1 MLDRL
6 NAYLESLRSR
16 RLVGRV
22 RAHLEG
28 PAAEIVARAREVSML
43 HPETLAALNLLA
55 SRTQGAVLEIG
66 PYIGG
71 STIAIAS
78 ATRGRVPF
86 ITIEHGGAHNHP
98 TLPTQDTVADL
109 KANLAR
115 VGLTDYVRIL
125 VGISREPAIKAQVAE
140 ALGGRKITLCMIDAD
155 GRVGLDIEAY
165 QDLMA
170 EDCVLVFDDYETR
183 DEGNVK
189 QSLVK
194 SWVLEAERAGLVT
207 RLGVLPW
214 STWFGVRGG
223 HWGRALFRD
232 Y

>member
-6 NAYLESLRSR
+6 KTYLDSLRSEPLAQR
-16 RLVGRV
+16 IRPY
-22 RAHLEG
+22 LEG
-28 PAAEIVARAREVSML
+28 PAAEIVRRAREVSML
-43 HPETLAALNLLA
+43 HPETLAALHLLA
-55 SRTQGAVLEIG
+55 ARTQGAVLEIG

-86 ITIEHGGAHNHP
+86 VTIEHGGAHDHP
-98 TLPTQDTVADL
+98 TLPTRDTVADL
-109 KANLAR
+109 KKNLDRA
-115 VGLTDYVRIL
+115 GLADAVQIL
-125 VGISREPAIKAQVAE
+125 VGISRAPGMKARVTD
-140 ALGGRKITLCMIDAD
+140 ALGGRLITLCMIDAD

-170 EDCVLVFDDYETR
+170 EDCVLVLDDYETL

-194 SWVLEAERAGLVT
+194 SWVLEAERAGRVT

-214 STWFGVRGG
+214 STWFGVRG
-223 HWGRALFRD
+223 RRSSRELLATL
-232 Y
+232 

>member
-6 NAYLESLRSR
+6 NTYLENLRSR
-16 RLVGRV
+16 RLVERV
-22 RAHLEG
+22 RSHLAG

-55 SRTQGAVLEIG
+55 ARTRGAVLEIG

-71 STIAIAS
+71 STITIAS

-86 ITIEHGGAHNHP
+86 VTLEHGGAHDHP
-98 TLPTQDTVADL
+98 SLPTQDTVADL
-109 KANLAR
+109 KANLERA
-115 VGLTDYVRIL
+115 GLSDAVQIL
-125 VGISREPAIKAQVAE
+125 VGISREPGMKERVAE
-140 ALGGRKITLCMIDAD
+140 ALGGRQITLCMIDAD
-155 GRVGLDIEAY
+155 GRVGLDFEAY

-214 STWFGVRGG
+214 STWFGVRG
-223 HWGRALFRD
+223 RRNRREVLAAL
-232 Y
+232 

>member
-1 MLDRL
+1 VLDRL
-6 NAYLESLRSR
+6 NTYLESLRSR
-16 RLVGRV
+16 RLVERV

-28 PAAEIVARAREVSML
+28 PAAEIVRRAREVSML

-55 SRTQGAVLEIG
+55 ARTRGAVLEIG

-86 ITIEHGGAHNHP
+86 VTIEHGGAHDHP
-98 TLPTQDTVADL
+98 SLPTQDTVADL
-109 KANLAR
+109 KANLERA
-115 VGLTDYVRIL
+115 GLSDAVQIL
-125 VGISREPAIKAQVAE
+125 VGISREPGMKERVAE

-165 QDLMA
+165 RDLMA
-170 EDCVLVFDDYETR
+170 EDCVLVFDDYETL

-214 STWFGVRGG
+214 STWFGVRG
-223 HWGRALFRD
+223 RRSARTLFRGV
-232 Y
+232 

>member
-1 MLDRL
+1 
-6 NAYLESLRSR
+6 
-16 RLVGRV
+16 
-22 RAHLEG
+22 
-28 PAAEIVARAREVSML
+28 ML

-55 SRTQGAVLEIG
+55 ARTRSAVLEIG

-86 ITIEHGGAHNHP
+86 VTLEHGGAHDHP
-98 TLPTQDTVADL
+98 SLPTQDTVADL
-109 KANLAR
+109 KANLERA
-115 VGLTDYVRIL
+115 GLSDAVQIL
-125 VGISREPAIKAQVAE
+125 VGISREPGMKERVAE
-140 ALGGRKITLCMIDAD
+140 ALGGRQITLCMIDAD
-155 GRVGLDIEAY
+155 GRVGLDFEAY

-214 STWFGVRGG
+214 STWFGVRG
-223 HWGRALFRD
+223 RRNRREVLAAL
-232 Y
+232 